1 MIRPL
6 AAGDAEACD
15 AIIAGL
21 PEWFELEEGIAECAS
36 AVRTQHGLVA
46 EADSAVVG
54 FVTHRPHYPQSAEVT
69 WLAVARD
76 AHRQGHGRALVD
88 ALARE
93 LAGADVRYLTVKT
106 LSDRSD
112 DVYYARTRAFYRANG
127 FVPLLDLP
135 ELWDAE
141 NPAMV
146 FVRDLDSDS

>member
-6 AAGDAEACD
+6 AADDAQACD

-21 PEWFELEEGIAECAS
+21 PEWFGLDEGIAECAA
-36 AVRTQHGLVA
+36 AVRIQRGLVA
-46 EADSAVVG
+46 EADEAVVG
-54 FVTHRPHYPQSAEVT
+54 FVTHRLHYPQAGELT
-69 WLAVARD
+69 WLAVARG
-76 AHRQGHGRALVD
+76 AQGHGRELVE
-88 ALARE
+88 ALAGE
-93 LAGADVRYLTVKT
+93 LAGAGVRHLTVRT

-112 DVYYARTRAFYRANG
+112 DEYYARTRAFYRATG

-146 FVRDLDSDS
+146 FVRDLDSAS